1 MVSLSAT
8 EINLTIIVD
17 GRQLQRAVRA
27 LHAAFFDTG
36 AVS

>member
-17 GRQLQRAVRA
+17 GAQLEYAMHA

-36 AVS
+36 AGS